1 MPSRALAMFVALHL
15 IPPALGFTQAA
26 LVDTLRLAVAP
37 QIELLTIV
45 HRPPGDGPHPV
56 VLLRNPYRTRGGPM
70 GWLAERLV
78 PHGYAVVEQDVR
90 GTGGSD
96 GTFIPFRYDV
106 HDGTATLD
114 WLAAQPW
121 AGPVGLWG
129 ISYLGW
135 AAYALAETGHPAI
148 GAMAVGSAW
157 AEMGPF
163 LAPGGAFHLMAHLT
177 WLRGFGGGGAMPSD
191 AALDSLFRTLPLA
204 PLLAHAGDA
213 LTLAERGYRWDAVGV
228 PVLHFTGWHD
238 YVYRDALR
246 GYDSLRGYYSLR
258 GHGSLRGVR
267 GGGGSQRLIVG
278 AWAHNGEL
286 SGATRVADIDFGPGA
301 AAGRDSVAAWTR
313 RFFDVHLRGLPD
325 EDAPV
330 RIFVLGENRW
340 RDFTAWPPPGTT
352 TEAWYLAP
360 AGRLESRPPRRTGVT
375 RFSYDPERPLPTL
388 GGINSHFFPDNLGP
402 LDQSP
407 LDGRDDVV
415 TFMSPALD
423 QPRVLAGPIRAVLY
437 LEADA
442 PSTDVAVKLISV
454 SADGAARLIEDGM
467 RRLPTLPQGVNEV
480 VVELGQRAIRL
491 EPGSRLRVDVTGGNF
506 PKYDRNPNTGEG
518 PWLATALRPVKV
530 TLHHGPSHPSRLEV
544 VTLSHVPDPGRYTR
558 RGSESAVYPEPK
570 SP

>member
-1 MPSRALAMFVALHL
+1 
-15 IPPALGFTQAA
+15 
-26 LVDTLRLAVAP
+26 
-37 QIELLTIV
+37 
-45 HRPPGDGPHPV
+45 
-56 VLLRNPYRTRGGPM
+56 M

-96 GTFIPFRYDV
+96 GTFVPFRYDV

-177 WLRGFGGGGAMPSD
+177 WLRGFAGGGAMPSD
-191 AALDSLFRTLPLA
+191 AALDGLFRTLPLA

-213 LTLAERGYRWDAVGV
+213 LALAQRPYRWDAVDV

-246 GYDSLRGYYSLR
+246 GYDALRSAQGAAAGR
-258 GHGSLRGVR
+258 
-267 GGGGSQRLIVG
+267 QRVIVG

-286 SGATRVADIDFGPGA
+286 SGATRVADLDFGPAA

-313 RFFDVHLRGLPD
+313 RFFDAQLRGLP
-325 EDAPV
+325 EADAPV

-340 RDFTAWPPPGTT
+340 RDFAAWPPPGAA

-360 AGRLESRPPRRTGVT
+360 AGRLAPRPARRTGVT
-375 RFSYDPERPLPTL
+375 RFRYDPEHPLPTL
-388 GGINSHFFPDNLGP
+388 GGVNSHFFPENLGP

-407 LDGRDDVV
+407 LDGRADVV
-415 TFMSPALD
+415 AFIGAPLD
-423 QPRVLAGPIRAVLY
+423 RPRVLAGPIRAVLY

-442 PSTDVAVKLISV
+442 PSTDVAVKLVAV
-454 SADGAARLIEDGM
+454 SPDGTARLVEDGI
-467 RRLPTLPQGVNEV
+467 RRLPTLAQGVSEV
-480 VVELGQRAIRL
+480 VVELGHRALRL
-491 EPGSRLRVDVTGGNF
+491 EPGTRLRLDVSGGNF
-506 PKYDRNPNTGEG
+506 PKYDRNPNTGED
-518 PWLATALRPVKV
+518 PWTATTLRPVKL
-530 TLHHGPSHPSRLEV
+530 TLHHGRSRPSRLEI
-544 VTLSHVPDPGRYTR
+544 VTLV
-558 RGSESAVYPEPK
+558 E
-570 SP
+570 

>member
-1 MPSRALAMFVALHL
+1 MSSRALAMVVALHL
-15 IPPALGFTQAA
+15 IPPALGLARAPNVTRSHELVGDAEIA
-26 LVDTLRLAVAP
+26 VSPGGSEADRVARRLPLVDTLRLAVAP
-37 QIELLTIV
+37 QVELLTIV
-45 HRPPGDGPHPV
+45 HRPPGEGPHPV

-78 PHGYAVVEQDVR
+78 PAGYAVVEQDVR

-157 AEMGPF
+157 AELGPF
-163 LAPGGAFHLMAHLT
+163 IAPGGAFHLMAHLT
-177 WLRGFGGGGAMPSD
+177 WLRGFSGGGTMPSD
-191 AALDSLFRTLPLA
+191 SALAQLFRTLPLE
-204 PLLAHAGDA
+204 PLFAHAGDA
-213 LTLAERGYRWDAVGV
+213 LTLAERAYRWEAVTV

-246 GYDSLRGYYSLR
+246 GYDSLRSAQGAVS
-258 GHGSLRGVR
+258 
-267 GGGGSQRLIVG
+267 SQRLIVG

-286 SGATRVADIDFGPGA
+286 SGNTRVADIDFGPAA

-313 RFFDVHLRGLPD
+313 RFFDAHLRGLPD

-330 RIFVLGENRW
+330 RIFIMGENRW
-340 RDFTAWPPPGTT
+340 RDFEAWPPPGTT

-360 AGRLESRPPRRTGVT
+360 EGRLESRPPRRAGTT
-375 RFSYDPERPLPTL
+375 TFDYDPEHPLPTL
-388 GGINSHFFPDNLGP
+388 GGINSHFFAHNLGP

-415 TFMSPALD
+415 SFIGPALD
-423 QPRVLAGPIRAVLY
+423 QPQVLAGPIRAVLY

-454 SADGAARLIEDGM
+454 APDGTARLIEDGI
-467 RRLPTLPQGVNEV
+467 RRLPTLSQGVNEV
-480 VVELGQRAIRL
+480 VVELGHRAIRL
-491 EPGSRLRVDVTGGNF
+491 EPGSRLRVDLSGGNF
-506 PKYDRNPNTGEG
+506 PKFDRNPNTGED
-518 PWLATALRPVKV
+518 PWLATALRPVRLM
-530 TLHHGPSHPSRLEV
+530 LHHGRSHPSRLEM
-544 VTLSHVPDPGRYTR
+544 VTLV
-558 RGSESAVYPEPK
+558 E
-570 SP
+570 